1 MIGLGR
7 QIKRSHVF
15 VTLSASLRSGEIVTR
30 KGTTAVVAL
39 EAVISRRSPVLQDS
53 DICYL
58 SALRSTVDDAM
69 AFVATNTLPGSV
81 IGVSKDRFE
90 VILRDK
96 RTAVRCDL
104 MANITA
110 ADLALGRMACVA
122 IIMGID
128 PGWDS
133 LSRSRRLVAE
143 RAALCR
149 ASGTAV
155 MSAVLKL
162 HIETFLKLGRE
173 GTHRRVVRLDILMAD
188 RAKCPVFVRYRVVDK
203 LVQVTPDAGFMARK
217 LQLTL
222 LSFTP
227 MTSDTVEFLVL
238 RNGV

>member
-1 MIGLGR
+1 M
-7 QIKRSHVF
+7 
-15 VTLSASLRSGEIVTR
+15 TLSASLRPGQIVTR
-30 KGTTAVVAL
+30 KGTAAIVTLQTVV
-39 EAVISRRSPVLQDS
+39 SGRSPVLQDS
-53 DICYL
+53 DICHL
-58 SALRSTVDDAM
+58 PALRGTVDDAM
-69 AFVATNTLPGSV
+69 AFVAVNTLPGGV

-96 RTAVRCDL
+96 CTAVRSDL

-122 IIMGID
+122 IVMGID
-128 PGWDS
+128 SGWDS
-133 LSRSRRLVAE
+133 LSRSCRLVAE
-143 RAALCR
+143 RTTLSR

-162 HIETFLKLGRE
+162 HVETFLKLGRE

-188 RAKCPVFVRYRVVDK
+188 RAKCPIFVRYRIVDK
-203 LVQVTPDAGFMARK
+203 LVQVTSDAGFMARK

-222 LSFTP
+222 FSFTA

-238 RNGV
+238 RNCV